1 MNASWQML
9 KGHMLRSVT
18 VASSVAR
25 TNAWL
30 SARRFALAAL
40 VSACGL
46 GVGSAHAAGL
56 AFSDDFESGTTSK
69 WSKDGI
75 HTMCTVVAGAR
86 DGGTPHGGSNMLE
99 CNWNGT
105 ATWNGPDAQSTL
117 MLPQRAWEY
126 KSEFFIRIWLR
137 YDKDVTH
144 SMGGKVLRLYPPD
157 VLDDFF
163 IVAQMNLSGGPAM
176 IDWGMLSGKQGKVFW
191 GEGTSLGDHNWHKI
205 EVYMKASPTTDGI
218 ARVWIDGILRQQLTN
233 IATVAADH
241 TWGPLY
247 LMSNWSNNPGWEHGP
262 NNHVYWDDVEVYT
275 DTGTGA
281 SGKMSDASIVGA
293 LLPSAP
299 NHVIVQ

>member
-75 HTMCTVVAGAR
+75 HTMCTVVAEAR

-117 MLPQRAWEY
+117 MLPQSAWEY

-205 EVYMKASPTTDGI
+205 EVYMKASPTTDVI
-218 ARVWIDGILRQQLTN
+218 A
-233 IATVAADH
+233 
-241 TWGPLY
+241 
-247 LMSNWSNNPGWEHGP
+247 
-262 NNHVYWDDVEVYT
+262 
-275 DTGTGA
+275 
-281 SGKMSDASIVGA
+281 
-293 LLPSAP
+293 
-299 NHVIVQ
+299 